1 MVLSASTSSLIAV
14 LFGNLTQLG
23 FYDQQPWIVIAAP
36 FALVF
41 IAVLNGGSMF
51 MSNYLLSKVS
61 QSVLFQ
67 LREQLFAK
75 ILTWPESTHQRN
87 ATGLIAGKF
96 DALDR

>member
-51 MSNYLLSKVS
+51 MSNYLLWIGDSDLLKPRFPS
-61 QSVLFQ
+61 
-67 LREQLFAK
+67 
-75 ILTWPESTHQRN
+75 N
-87 ATGLIAGKF
+87 
-96 DALDR
+96 